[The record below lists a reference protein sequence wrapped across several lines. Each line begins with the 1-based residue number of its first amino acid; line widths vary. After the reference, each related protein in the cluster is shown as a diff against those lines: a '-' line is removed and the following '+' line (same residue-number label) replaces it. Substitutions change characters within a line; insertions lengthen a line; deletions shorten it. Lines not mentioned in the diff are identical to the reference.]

1 MWLSITGDLCGL
13 ALGER
18 GRSERSCLR
27 PENVLSV
34 SFHLLDPRTCGPGT
48 QSRPGSTYLRVY
60 AASYPDG
67 AQVLLGPLGRSPA
80 FYFIACFIPNHH
92 IGLTQTLQTAQL
104 VPPVPRGSTEIP
116 GPEGLGEV
124 HSLLQGRMLHVRL
137 YNQIESRFIPRVP
150 IHPYSNSHSHPF
162 GSETNK
168 SVLTFVVTVKNHALT
183 SLY

>member
-104 VPPVPRGSTEIP
+104 VCCRVECCMFVYTIKSSPGLFQESLFIP
-116 GPEGLGEV
+116 ILIHTHILLAV
-124 HSLLQGRMLHVRL
+124 KLTKVSLLSWLL
-137 YNQIESRFIPRVP
+137 
-150 IHPYSNSHSHPF
+150 
-162 GSETNK
+162 
-168 SVLTFVVTVKNHALT
+168 
-183 SLY
+183 